1 MDRINREM
9 LVLITKPFYDS
20 TLKSQKGLKR
30 DTLRKRGK
38 LIMVSIERGIEIV
51 NNKYGVVIE
60 IPKRVI
66 E

>member
-20 TLKSQKGLKR
+20 TLKSQKGLKG

-38 LIMVSIERGIEIV
+38 VINISIERGKEIV
-51 NNKYGVVIE
+51 NHKYGVVIE

>member
-1 MDRINREM
+1 MGRVNREM

-20 TLKSQKGLKR
+20 TLKSKKGLKK
-30 DTLRKRGK
+30 DTLQKRGK
-38 LIMVSIERGIEIV
+38 IINVSIERGIEIV

>member
-1 MDRINREM
+1 M
-9 LVLITKPFYDS
+9 LVLMLNHFMS
-20 TLKSQKGLKR
+20 TLKTRERLKR
-30 DTLRKRGK
+30 DTLRTRGK
-38 LIMVSIERGIEIV
+38 TINVSIERGIEIV

>member
-20 TLKSQKGLKR
+20 TLKTRERLKR
-30 DTLRKRGK
+30 DTLRTRGK
-38 LIMVSIERGIEIV
+38 TINVSIERGIEIV

-66 E
+66 